1 MKPQTR
7 TLIHAAATIIVFS
20 TCLALFAGVSVALMI
35 VGILWAFQLLFTV
48 GWWATLA
55 AFIVLLVMY
64 VTVLSFGL
72 ELMERG
78 NA

>member
-7 TLIHAAATIIVFS
+7 TLIHAAATIVVFG
-20 TCLALFAGVSVALMI
+20 TCLAIFAGVSVALMI

>member
-1 MKPQTR
+1 MKAQNE
-7 TLIHAAATIIVFS
+7 TLLHKLATIVVFG
-20 TCLALFAGVSVALMI
+20 TFLALFAGLAVALMI

>member
-7 TLIHAAATIIVFS
+7 TLIHAAATIVVFS
-20 TCLALFAGVSVALMI
+20 TCLALFAGLAVALMI

-48 GWWATLA
+48 GWWATLV

>member
-1 MKPQTR
+1 MKPQNR
-7 TLIHAAATIIVFS
+7 TLIHALATIVVFG
-20 TCLALFAGVSVALMI
+20 TFLAIFAGVSVALMI